1 MEFILR
7 ASALYFF
14 LLLLFRILGKRS
26 LSETTTFDF
35 VLLLI
40 IGESTQQALLGEDFS
55 TTNALVLITVL
66 VGIDLLFVWLK
77 GRFRKLDQLLEGAP
91 LILVD
96 HGRPL
101 KRRMKEAHVDVE
113 DILEAARLSHG
124 LERMKQIRYAVLE
137 RNGQISIIPD
147 R

>member
-1 MEFILR
+1 M
-7 ASALYFF
+7 
-14 LLLLFRILGKRS
+14 
-26 LSETTTFDF
+26 
-35 VLLLI
+35 
-40 IGESTQQALLGEDFS
+40 
-55 TTNALVLITVL
+55 LITVL